1 MSTTGLRNFIRD
13 VDMFVLMPYYRS
25 MKREKVLKRVDD
37 ALSAFYLEGYG
48 DGWEGGESSGYEEGV
63 SDGIAAY
70 KQMISNRLQLHL
82 DYCMDNN
89 KMSEAKFTKEM
100 TSYLLWEYDPE
111 KAQKDREEEERN
123 SDGYGLIL

>member
-1 MSTTGLRNFIRD
+1 
-13 VDMFVLMPYYRS
+13 MFVLMPYYRS
-25 MKREKVLKRVDD
+25 MKREKVLKKVDD
-37 ALSAFYLEGYG
+37 ALSAFYLDGYS
-48 DGWEGGESSGYEEGV
+48 DGWDGGESSGYEEGV
-63 SDGIAAY
+63 ADGIAAY

-100 TSYLLWEYDPE
+100 TSYLMWEYDPE
-111 KAQKDREEEERN
+111 KAQKDREEEERD